1 MCRLFVSLAVLL
13 ELFSIPALPQ
23 TATAVVYDYAKIA
36 FPHALSTSANGINN
50 NNVIVGSYL
59 DSASSQH
66 GFIYKAGKYT
76 KVDFPAASATAVLG
90 INDNGDLVGV
100 YQVPGPL
107 NFHGF
112 LRRGGQFH
120 KINAPAATYS
130 TVAAGI
136 NNSDTIVGTYDDT
149 HGFIYRDGVYSRWN
163 APQLSGEPKQT
174 QLNGIS
180 NHGWIV
186 GQVFS
191 GGNWRGFWFK
201 GEDIDFLSPV
211 YSKDG
216 QVTGMNGRS
225 DIVGCH
231 DAAAGFVSFNLES
244 TEGTEK
250 TEPFPGQ
257 RSIPSCASSINFARA
272 IVGNYFRVDRPNGFL
287 GVPVLTLTVGS
298 PANHSTVANPV
309 QLSAIA
315 SGKHGIDQIQV
326 WVNGK
331 KVFQVNGGTLFG
343 TAQLPAGKNERV
355 GIHAIDK
362 NGRVVKVV
370 QTVTIQ

>member
-1 MCRLFVSLAVLL
+1 MCRRFVSAGVLL
-13 ELFSIPALPQ
+13 GLLSMSALPQ
-23 TATAVVYDYAKIA
+23 TSTAVVYDYATIA

-66 GFIYKAGKYT
+66 GFTYQGGKYT
-76 KVDFPAASATAVLG
+76 TVDFPGAGATAVLG

-112 LRRGGQFH
+112 LRRDGQFH
-120 KINAPAATYS
+120 RINAPAATYS

-136 NNSDTIVGTYDDT
+136 NNAGTIVGTYDDT
-149 HGFIYRDGVYSRWN
+149 HGFIYREGAYSRWN
-163 APQLSGEPKQT
+163 APQLAGEPKQT

-201 GEDIDFLSPV
+201 GEDIDFVSPV

-244 TEGTEK
+244 AEGSEK
-250 TEPFPGQ
+250 TEPFPTQ
-257 RSIPSCASSINFARA
+257 HSIASCASSINFARA
-272 IVGNYFRVDRPNGFL
+272 IVGNYFTVTRPDGFL
-287 GVPVLTLTVGS
+287 GVPALTLTVGS
-298 PANHSTVANPV
+298 PADHSTVANPV
-309 QLSAIA
+309 PLSAIA
-315 SGKHGIDQIQV
+315 SGKHAIAQIQV
-326 WVNGK
+326 WVDGK
-331 KVFQVNGGTLFG
+331 KVFQVNGGSLFG
-343 TAQLPAGKNERV
+343 TARLPAGKNERV

-362 NGRVVKVV
+362 NGRVAKVL
-370 QTVTIQ
+370 QTVTIR

>member
-1 MCRLFVSLAVLL
+1 MCRHFVSLVILL
-13 ELFSIPALPQ
+13 GLFSISALPQ
-23 TATAVVYDYAKIA
+23 TSTAVVYDYATIA

-50 NNVIVGSYL
+50 NNVIAGSYL
-59 DSASSQH
+59 DSASFQH
-66 GFIYKAGKYT
+66 GFTYNAGKYT
-76 KVDFPAASATAVLG
+76 RVDFPGASATAVLG

-112 LRRGGQFH
+112 LRRDGQFH

-136 NNSDTIVGTYDDT
+136 NNAGTIVGTYDDT
-149 HGFIYRDGVYSRWN
+149 HGFIYRNGVYSRWN
-163 APQLSGEPKQT
+163 APQLSGEPKLT

-231 DAAAGFVSFNLES
+231 DAAAGFVSFNVES
-244 TEGTEK
+244 TEGSEK
-250 TEPFPGQ
+250 AERFPTQ
-257 RSIPSCASSINFARA
+257 RSIPSCASSINFART
-272 IVGNYFRVDRPNGFL
+272 IVGNYFTVDRPNGFL

-298 PANHSTVANPV
+298 PANHATVTNPV
-309 QLSAIA
+309 HFSAIA
-315 SGKHGIDQIQV
+315 SGSHAVSEIQV

-331 KVFQVNGGTLFG
+331 KFLQVNGGTLFG
-343 TAQLPAGKNERV
+343 TARLPVGSNESI
-355 GIHAIDK
+355 GIQAIDK
-362 NGRVVKVV
+362 NGRVAKVV

>member
-1 MCRLFVSLAVLL
+1 MCRHFVSLAVLSGL
-13 ELFSIPALPQ
+13 LSISALPQ
-23 TATAVVYDYAKIA
+23 TSTAVVYDYATIA
-36 FPHALSTSANGINN
+36 FPRALSTSANGINN

-66 GFIYKAGKYT
+66 GFIYRSGKYT
-76 KVDFPAASATAVLG
+76 KVDFPGASATAVLG

-136 NNSDTIVGTYDDT
+136 NNSGTIVGTYDDT

-244 TEGTEK
+244 AEGTEK
-250 TEPFPGQ
+250 TEPFPAQ

-272 IVGNYFRVDRPNGFL
+272 IVGNYFTVDRPNGFL

-309 QLSAIA
+309 HLSAIA
-315 SGKHGIDQIQV
+315 SGTHAVSQLQV

-331 KVFQVNGGTLFG
+331 KILQVNGGTLFG
-343 TAQLPAGKNERV
+343 TAQLPAGANEKL
-355 GIHAIDK
+355 GIAAIDK
-362 NGRVVKVV
+362 NGRVAKVV